1 LTSDFLVSFLEIV
14 MKNMTGEFNA
24 HAPGKVGKGTTD
36 CHCAQCVALICTFPV
51 MLATMLDI

>member
-14 MKNMTGEFNA
+14 MKNMTGELNA

-36 CHCAQCVALICTFPV
+36 CHCAQCVVLICTFPV